1 MSDNPVRPRIVRA
14 TEMQTTE
21 HPRITTSTEFRAFIE
36 QKRTEATRRREDL
49 MTEVTRLETEIDVR
63 HIEIG
68 AEDYIIQSCEAALT
82 IELVAV
88 TK

>member
-14 TEMQTTE
+14 TEMQVTE

-36 QKRTEATRRREDL
+36 QKRTEAVRRREDL
-49 MTEVTRLETEIDVR
+49 MTEVNRLETEIDAR
-63 HIEIG
+63 HIEVG
-68 AEDYIIQSCEAALT
+68 AEDYIIKSCDAMLT

-88 TK
+88 SK